1 MAEPSINHQRISENA
16 TSFQQVYD
24 GLMDVMASVKAGTMT
39 TDQGEVIA
47 KAGFGAA
54 KVIESDLHARIFAHK
69 LEGTAPRK
77 ITHAAG

>member
-1 MAEPSINHQRISENA
+1 MPETNRERISENP
-16 TSFQQVYD
+16 TTFQQVYD
-24 GLMDVMASVKAGTMT
+24 GLMDVMRAVKEGSMT

-77 ITHAAG
+77 IAHAAE